1 MKNQSYHDVA
11 CFLLEKELVNWKGLA
26 YTMLTQR
33 YVQEDYMYSSD
44 YVKLDYMLDFYMMS
58 VV

>member
-1 MKNQSYHDVA
+1 
-11 CFLLEKELVNWKGLA
+11 
-26 YTMLTQR
+26 MLTQR

-44 YVKLDYMLDFYMMS
+44 IVKLDTMLDFYMMS